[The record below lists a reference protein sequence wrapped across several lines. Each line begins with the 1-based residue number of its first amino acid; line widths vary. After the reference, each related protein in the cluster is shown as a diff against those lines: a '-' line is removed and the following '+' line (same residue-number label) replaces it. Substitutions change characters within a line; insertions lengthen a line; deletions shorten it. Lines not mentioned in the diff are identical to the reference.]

1 MADVNV
7 INWHVNPFRAD
18 RWFEIWLPALERA
31 PSFGATSFSLTRSEE
46 DHLLFVQRTAWE
58 DREDFVRFWAADEV
72 VEARE
77 AAMNMYNK
85 PVYPVW
91 HVLVAG
97 E

>member
-1 MADVNV
+1 MPDVNV

-18 RWFEIWLPALERA
+18 RWFQIWLPALERA
-31 PSFGATSFSLTRSEE
+31 PSFGAKSYSLTRSEE
-46 DHLLFVQRTAWE
+46 DHLLFVQRTVWE
-58 DREDFVRFWAADEV
+58 DREDFARFWASDEV
-72 VEARE
+72 IEARE
-77 AAMNMYNK
+77 AAIDMYNK